1 MPFCAECGSSTTTG
15 DPYCGECGALQDSA
29 PSGGPITGTGKISSM
44 SGSGNTPTGI
54 QLAAGTVLVDRYKI
68 VRRIGGGGMGSVYM
82 AEDLNLANR
91 PVAVKEMIE
100 MFADE
105 STRHK
110 AIEDFK
116 REAEMLA
123 RLDHPSIPTIYQYFF
138 DQTRGR
144 YYLVMKYIDGGDLAR
159 RQRESGG
166 RVFELTVTRWAIDTC
181 DVLDYIHSQRPPI
194 IYRDLKPANLMLDGR
209 TNRIM
214 LVDFGIARF
223 VAPMQ
228 KGVTAVGTMGYA
240 PPELFSGNVE
250 VRSDIYSLG
259 ATIFHL
265 LTGVD
270 PQDNPLLIFDFS
282 KNPRPRHI
290 NPAISTQMEE
300 LICRAVEH
308 KPEKRFTTAK
318 SFGKELQAHLKFLTE
333 SMPADMP
340 ADPDPLPIEVAGTGA
355 NSAANSTGGP
365 TNPGNPEAASAAEA
379 VCGSCGQE
387 LTPDDLFC
395 AFCGVRV
402 RGSKRTSPRLVVL
415 GTSEMSAQFV
425 VTTSGESLIGRM
437 DPNRGIRPEVDL
449 SKYDPAARVSRRHAR
464 IIAHGGQ
471 FFIEDLGSANGT
483 ILNGTVRLIQGKP
496 QILNA
501 GDELKLGETT
511 LKFLAGGKA

>member
-15 DPYCGECGALQDSA
+15 DPYCGECGALQGSV
-29 PSGGPITGTGKISSM
+29 PSGGSITGTGKISSM

-105 STRHK
+105 STRQK

-138 DQTRGR
+138 DQNRGR

-166 RVFELTVTRWAIDTC
+166 RVFEHTVTRWAIDAC
-181 DVLDYIHSQRPPI
+181 DVLDYIHSQKPPI

-259 ATIFHL
+259 ATMFHL

-290 NPAISTQMEE
+290 NPAITAQMEE

-318 SFGKELQAHLKFLTE
+318 SFGLELQAHLKFLTDNL
-333 SMPADMP
+333 PADIPEPQP
-340 ADPDPLPIEVAGTGA
+340 AVVVESPGAGSGLG
-355 NSAANSTGGP
+355 NSV
-365 TNPGNPEAASAAEA
+365 NPAG

-387 LTPDDLFC
+387 LAADDLFC
-395 AFCGVRV
+395 AFCGVRIQ
-402 RGSKRTSPRLVVL
+402 GSKRTSPRLVVL
-415 GTSEMSAQFV
+415 GTNEMSAQFI
-425 VTTSGESLIGRM
+425 VTSSGESLIGRM

-483 ILNGTVRLIQGKP
+483 TLNGTKLIQGKP
-496 QILNA
+496 QILNP

-511 LKFLAGGKA
+511 LKFLAGSKS